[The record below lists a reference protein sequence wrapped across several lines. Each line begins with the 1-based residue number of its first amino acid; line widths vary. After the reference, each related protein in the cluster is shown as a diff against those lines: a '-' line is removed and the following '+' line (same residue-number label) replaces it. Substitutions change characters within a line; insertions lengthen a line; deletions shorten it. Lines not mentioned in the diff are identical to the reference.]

1 MKLTQ
6 EDIKLFMEFIAES
19 EEFRPVVNQIIDVIK
34 SYGPELDRIMDTLI
48 THYVQINSDS
58 FFLYL
63 SKGFSREEAMML
75 ILNTNI
81 SLQESVKSNIKRR
94 K

>member
-6 EDIKLFMEFIAES
+6 EDIKLFMELIGKS
-19 EEFRPVVNQIIDVIK
+19 DEFRPVVNKIIDVLE
-34 SYGPELDRIMDTLI
+34 SYGPELDRVMRTLI
-48 THYVQINSDS
+48 TRAEQRNSDS
-58 FFLYL
+58 FNLYL
-63 SKGFSREEAMML
+63 SNGFSREEAMML

>member
-6 EDIKLFMEFIAES
+6 EDIKLFMELIDKS
-19 EEFRPVVNQIIDVIK
+19 EEFRPVVNKIIDVLE
-34 SYGPELDRIMDTLI
+34 SYGPELDRVMRTLF
-48 THYVQINSDS
+48 TRAEQRNSDS
-58 FFLYL
+58 FNLYL
-63 SKGFSREEAMML
+63 SNGFSREEAMML